1 MLRVCSRQT
10 LYYYPLQV
18 SLPAAVVQISAGD
31 SHSAALTEDG
41 QVWLWGTF
49 RDSSGPIGLVQWD
62 QMEKEPVLVK
72 LGEDVVKIISGG
84 DHLVMLTRDGDIYT
98 MGNSE
103 QGQLGRV
110 PEMFAHRGGRR
121 GGQLL
126 LQPEKIHAKSKSR
139 VFKDVWAGSYNTV
152 ALTDE
157 GEVCVFMWWLCL
169 MTCTL
174 RCW

>member
-1 MLRVCSRQT
+1 
-10 LYYYPLQV
+10 
-18 SLPAAVVQISAGD
+18 
-31 SHSAALTEDG
+31 
-41 QVWLWGTF
+41 
-49 RDSSGPIGLVQWD
+49 
-62 QMEKEPVLVK
+62 MEKEPVLVNLK
-72 LGEDVVKIISGG
+72 DDVVKIISGG

-126 LQPEKIHAKSKSR
+126 LAPEKIHPKTKSK

-152 ALTDE
+152 ALNEE
-157 GEVCVFMWWLCL
+157 GEVRIVLFIDQLHYGIIVRISL
-169 MTCTL
+169 FIGDFHPKL
-174 RCW
+174 KISLF

>member
-1 MLRVCSRQT
+1 ME
-10 LYYYPLQV
+10 P
-18 SLPAAVVQISAGD
+18 
-31 SHSAALTEDG
+31 
-41 QVWLWGTF
+41 
-49 RDSSGPIGLVQWD
+49 GLVKV
-62 QMEKEPVLVK
+62 E
-72 LGEDVVKIISGG
+72 EDVVKIISGG

-126 LQPEKIHAKSKSR
+126 LTPDKIHAKSKSR

-152 ALTDE
+152 ALTRE
-157 GEVCVFMWWLCL
+157 GEVCIMIVVVMCFIVSY
-169 MTCTL
+169 
-174 RCW
+174 

>member
-1 MLRVCSRQT
+1 M
-10 LYYYPLQV
+10 
-18 SLPAAVVQISAGD
+18 SLPAPVVQVSAGD
-31 SHSAALTEDG
+31 SHTAALTEEG
-41 QVWLWGTF
+41 KVWLWGTF
-49 RDSSGPIGLVQWD
+49 RDSSGPIGLVEWGK
-62 QMEKEPVLVK
+62 MEMQPVLVNLK
-72 LGEDVVKIISGG
+72 DDVVKIISGG

-126 LQPEKIHAKSKSR
+126 LAPEKIHPKTKSK

-152 ALTDE
+152 ALNEE
-157 GEVCVFMWWLCL
+157 GEVRIVLFNDLVY
-169 MTCTL
+169 
-174 RCW
+174 